1 MLQYPI
7 KSLWV
12 FTVDISFYYTNSVE
26 VKTVNMS
33 VDKDNLS
40 IMCFAVC
47 HGASS
52 NYSGSDTV

>member
-1 MLQYPI
+1 
-7 KSLWV
+7 LWV

-33 VDKDNLS
+33 VDKDNFS

-47 HGASS
+47 HGALS